1 MKLEQQLT
9 PFPQA
14 RRLDELGFKGES
26 HYRYM
31 QFSYWEFEDIED
43 VPFEWKYCISE
54 STYVNSVCDW
64 TDDFAAYSVPELMDA
79 LPAWTEVYKI
89 PKTYDGNQYNVVS
102 DDYEDAQ
109 WLAPELAE
117 ALSKYIIC
125 LIEQGLYIVNKE

>member
-1 MKLEQQLT
+1 MQLEQQLT
-9 PFPQA
+9 PLTQA

-26 HYRYM
+26 YYV
-31 QFSYWEFEDIED
+31 W
-43 VPFEWKYCISE
+43 VEWGKLSDPVKRAEIHTKE
-54 STYVNSVCDW
+54 VMDNRVCLAD
-64 TDDFAAYSVPELMDA
+64 AAYRLFPALSVPELIDT